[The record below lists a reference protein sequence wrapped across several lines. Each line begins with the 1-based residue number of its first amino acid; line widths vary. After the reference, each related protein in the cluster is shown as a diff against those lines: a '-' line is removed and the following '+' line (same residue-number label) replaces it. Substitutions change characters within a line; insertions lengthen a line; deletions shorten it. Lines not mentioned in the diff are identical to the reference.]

1 VPSSCSIIGG
11 RGSRNGVVSG
21 GKMREEEGTS
31 KEEHVGVDGFSLDGI
46 DGFFFD
52 GRIGRRD
59 ARKRVLSLMAATE
72 PNNKQPTV
80 KINGNT
86 GIRRTTRNDT
96 MRGVIHRNNKIGKRE
111 VTAGV
116 VCKKTTTL

>member
-1 VPSSCSIIGG
+1 
-11 RGSRNGVVSG
+11 
-21 GKMREEEGTS
+21 MREEEGTS

-72 PNNKQPTV
+72 PNNRLSKSTV
-80 KINGNT
+80 TQGLDGRPGMIQ
-86 GIRRTTRNDT
+86 
-96 MRGVIHRNNKIGKRE
+96 
-111 VTAGV
+111 
-116 VCKKTTTL
+116 